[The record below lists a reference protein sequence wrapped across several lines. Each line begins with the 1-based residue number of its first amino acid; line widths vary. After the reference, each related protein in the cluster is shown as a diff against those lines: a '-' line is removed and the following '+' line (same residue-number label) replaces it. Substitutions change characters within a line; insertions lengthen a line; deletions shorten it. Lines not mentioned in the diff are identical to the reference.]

1 MLIKIIKWSAI
12 AALIGGMFCRSLPDV
27 GLISQFAIVA
37 AATVVLIQA
46 ANAGHYVWMVLFAV
60 VICLFSPIL
69 PVPFS
74 GHISG
79 AVTLFLFFFSLQL
92 SEPRPRLSLASISD
106 RMPGSESL

>member
-1 MLIKIIKWSAI
+1 
-12 AALIGGMFCRSLPDV
+12 
-27 GLISQFAIVA
+27 
-37 AATVVLIQA
+37 
-46 ANAGHYVWMVLFAV
+46 MVLFAV

-79 AVTLFLFFFSLQL
+79 AVTTFTLFLFFFSLQL